1 MSSTDEYEEALA
13 EMMAFVDQDPDV
25 DTTPD
30 PTPPAPSAP
39 APAAAV
45 VDPTGWDQSPEQ
57 RPAGAAEE
65 AEEGG
70 EGEEETP
77 ELYYGSVDE
86 FVREVILPMYR
97 RKVGSRGSRRWSAQW
112 WRDAE
117 ATARL
122 EALWRA
128 WENLRLDGA
137 TGMSTWWRDHAD
149 YHMNILF
156 DPEGPFGRSEDEN
169 KPGAP
174 LPYDPPP
181 PGLFRDVRTDQ
192 TQEA

>member
-1 MSSTDEYEEALA
+1 MSSTDEYDEALA
-13 EMMAFVDQDPDV
+13 EMMAFVDEAPENDRDEV
-25 DTTPD
+25 LENDT
-30 PTPPAPSAP
+30 PTPTSAPVAPAPSS
-39 APAAAV
+39 
-45 VDPTGWDQSPEQ
+45 WDEQ
-57 RPAGAAEE
+57 T
-65 AEEGG
+65 
-70 EGEEETP
+70 EEEEEEEREKEP

-112 WRDAE
+112 WRNAE
-117 ATARL
+117 AVARL

-128 WENLRLDGA
+128 WENLRLEGA

-181 PGLFRDVRTDQ
+181 PGLFRDVRTTQ

>member
-13 EMMAFVDQDPDV
+13 EMLAFVEDIPENAE
-25 DTTPD
+25 PSNS
-30 PTPPAPSAP
+30 PASSTVASI
-39 APAAAV
+39 
-45 VDPTGWDQSPEQ
+45 DSISTGWGDRQPE
-57 RPAGAAEE
+57 
-65 AEEGG
+65 G
-70 EGEEETP
+70 EGEQTP

-117 ATARL
+117 AIARL

-181 PGLFRDVRTDQ
+181 PGLFHDVRTTQ
-192 TQEA
+192 TEEA